1 MVCRMSITSVANDP
15 SKMVFLDVSIFRK
28 PFALALLSED
38 TPLPVAIDNN
48 KNNH

>member
-15 SKMVFLDVSIFRK
+15 SKTVFLDVSFFGK

-38 TPLPVAIDNN
+38 NPLPVAIDN
-48 KNNH
+48 